1 MQHARQTVNPGTT
14 VGPSAQGAAALQPVS
29 PETAE
34 TLAAQ
39 EADAWLANWLQRA
52 PSQPDLSARFA
63 RGELSSQI
71 LQPTADTLNPET
83 FGRYQVGFQ
92 IAYGGTAAVHLGLLE
107 GPSGLRRPVAMKR
120 VRAGI
125 PEQREFRVALSD
137 EALLGTYVRHPN
149 VVPIFDLVEAEGE
162 LLLVM
167 EYVVGET
174 LAHLQ
179 RAARQLPVGIVIAIM
194 SGALRGLHA
203 AHIARGSADE
213 RLQIV
218 HRDVSPQNVLVGADG
233 IARIMDFGMA
243 RAISTEPTNPGL
255 VKGKIGYLAPE
266 QIANDAIDARTDV
279 FAAGI
284 VIWEALARRRL
295 FQETSAVR
303 GMLRFL
309 RGKVPPASSFNP
321 EVPKALDRLLAR
333 ALELSP
339 SKRFASAEEFADALE
354 EAARPAS
361 TSEVARF
368 VERHVGLSIEMQRT
382 LLRGLQNQAQRPKRL
397 SNPPEARPTPA
408 GGARLVSAL
417 EFEEDTRRVPPE
429 IEITTRRLLP
439 ELKGAMSGVAP
450 ESEEATRLFTSPRV
464 HAVQPGELEADELDE
479 SGVRAKDTGL
489 DSGPRATTWDAR
501 TCLIAALIGLSIAAG
516 FTIER
521 WTRRAVAPE
530 TFEPPAQLVS
540 D

>member
-1 MQHARQTVNPGTT
+1 MQHARQTVNPRTS
-14 VGPSAQGAAALQPVS
+14 VGPSAASAGALQPVR

-34 TLAAQ
+34 TLAAR
-39 EADAWLANWLQRA
+39 EADAWLANWLRRA

-71 LQPTADTLNPET
+71 LRPTADSLNPET

-149 VVPIFDLVEAEGE
+149 VIPIFDLVEAEGE

-295 FQETSAVR
+295 FQEASAVR

-309 RGKVPPASSFNP
+309 RGKVPPASTFNP

-382 LLRGLQNQAQRPKRL
+382 LLRGLQNQPRPKRL
-397 SNPPEARPTPA
+397 SNPPEPRAPAR
-408 GGARLVSAL
+408 GASLVSPH

-429 IEITTRRLLP
+429 IEITTTRLPP
-439 ELKGAMSGVAP
+439 ELDGARSGVAP
-450 ESEEATRLFTSPRV
+450 ENEEATHLFLNPRL
-464 HAVQPGELEADELDE
+464 HALRPGELEADELDE
-479 SGVRAKDTGL
+479 SGVRSKRGELQTG
-489 DSGPRATTWDAR
+489 PQANTWDVR

-521 WTRRAVAPE
+521 WTRAAIAPAAP
-530 TFEPPAQLVS
+530 EPPAQLVS